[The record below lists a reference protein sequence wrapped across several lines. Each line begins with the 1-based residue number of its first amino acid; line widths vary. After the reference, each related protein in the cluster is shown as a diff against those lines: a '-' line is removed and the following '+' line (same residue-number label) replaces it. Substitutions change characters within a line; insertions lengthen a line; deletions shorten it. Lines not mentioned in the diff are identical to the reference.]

1 MLRVFWLR
9 VHGLLVCRVATAV
22 MGGTKRKASGAAA
35 ATAAPD
41 VDPLAVVP
49 ASLASVNS
57 QHYTKVQ
64 MWLEEILGNA
74 ILKDLDQAMPLDI
87 ANGGHMVTPFCHL
100 FP

>member
-1 MLRVFWLR
+1 MI
-9 VHGLLVCRVATAV
+9 
-22 MGGTKRKASGAAA
+22 GGTKRKASGAAA
-35 ATAAPD
+35 AKAAPD

-57 QHYTKVQ
+57 QHYYSEVQ

-74 ILKDLDQAMPLDI
+74 ILKDLEQAMPLDI
-87 ANGGHMVTPFCHL
+87 ANGGHMVIPFCHL